1 LHTYATVASTFNKQG
16 NNMAERVRMNVV
28 ISSQIRKMIEREA
41 KKKDISNSAVIR
53 MAIMKYMGGKR

>member
-1 LHTYATVASTFNKQG
+1 
-16 NNMAERVRMNVV
+16 MAERVRMNVV

>member
-1 LHTYATVASTFNKQG
+1 
-16 NNMAERVRMNVV
+16 MAERVRMNVV
-28 ISSQIRKMIEREA
+28 VSSKIRELVEREA

>member
-1 LHTYATVASTFNKQG
+1 
-16 NNMAERVRMNVV
+16 MAERVRMNVV
-28 ISSQIRKMIEREA
+28 ISSKIRKEIEREA